1 MGSTNSGDAIATTQ
15 RLPLDGYPNANG
27 LPSWGGMDAYNSSV
41 KNLLA
46 ANSIVSTDIRKTPG
60 GNYNL
65 YYIYFRNVSSSPWSY
80 SYSSK
85 SNLTTDTS
93 TRAGSGTLQP

>member
-46 ANSIVSTDIRKTPG
+46 ANSIVSTDIRK
-60 GNYNL
+60 NARRKL
-65 YYIYFRNVSSSPWSY
+65 
-80 SYSSK
+80 
-85 SNLTTDTS
+85 
-93 TRAGSGTLQP
+93 